1 MTKVSL
7 IAAIAGSWM
16 AVMLQTAAGMGLPY
30 GPKALRAPQVG
41 PAQGTWILDGEFVL
55 APMPSIRFCVNN
67 PDECKVKGP
76 SGLAAIDEKSWD
88 ELNLVNRQINSK
100 IAPAYSRA
108 GQLDWSVTTS
118 YGDCNDYAVQKRHQL
133 LARGWPSSALSLAVV
148 IIPTGE
154 GHLVLT
160 VRTDRGDV
168 VLDNLRSGIVMWN
181 RTGYRF
187 IKRQSNESP
196 KFWVEAKGGRS
207 LPALQAV
214 AIRGAEKTTPV
225 GSDDPQESRAGSSA
239 QSPSEKID
247 GALVRVSA
255 ESAASTDA
263 AELSDPIFA
272 DQSGG
277 F

>member
-1 MTKVSL
+1 MTRVSL
-7 IAAIAGSWM
+7 IAAIAGGWM
-16 AVMLQTAAGMGLPY
+16 AVTLQTAAGIGLPY
-30 GPKALRAPQVG
+30 GPKALRAPQAG
-41 PAQGTWILDGEFVL
+41 PAQGTWILDGGFVL
-55 APMPSIRFCVNN
+55 APMPSVRFCLNN
-67 PDECKVKGP
+67 PDECKVRGQA
-76 SGLAAIDEKSWD
+76 GLVAIDEKAWS

-108 GQLDWSVTTS
+108 GQFDWSVTTS
-118 YGDCNDYAVQKRHQL
+118 YGDCNDYAVQKRHEL
-133 LARGWPSSALSLAVV
+133 LARGWPSSALSLAVA

-196 KFWVEAKGGRS
+196 KFWVETKGGS
-207 LPALQAV
+207 ALPALQAV
-214 AIRGAEKTTPV
+214 AVRDDSGKMAPTA
-225 GSDDPQESRAGSSA
+225 GSDHEHRGELAG
-239 QSPSEKID
+239 QSVSEKID
-247 GALVRVSA
+247 GAVVRIST
-255 ESAASTDA
+255 EGAADADA
-263 AELSDPIFA
+263 AGFSNLEFG

>member
-7 IAAIAGSWM
+7 IAAIAAGWM
-16 AVMLQTAAGMGLPY
+16 AATLQTAAGMGLPY
-30 GPKALRAPQVG
+30 GPKALRAPQAG
-41 PAQGTWILDGEFVL
+41 PAQGTWILDGEYVL
-55 APMPSIRFCVNN
+55 APMPSIRFCLNN

-76 SGLAAIDEKSWD
+76 SGFAAIDGKAWD

-196 KFWVEAKGGRS
+196 KFWVEAKGGRT

-214 AIRGAEKTTPV
+214 AIRGSEKLTPV
-225 GSDDPQESRAGSSA
+225 GNDELHEHRAASTA
-239 QSPSEKID
+239 QSPGEKID
-247 GALVRVSA
+247 GAMVRVSA
-255 ESAASTDA
+255 ESPAGTDA
-263 AELSDPIFA
+263 ADLSDPAFE
-272 DQSGG
+272 DQSGS